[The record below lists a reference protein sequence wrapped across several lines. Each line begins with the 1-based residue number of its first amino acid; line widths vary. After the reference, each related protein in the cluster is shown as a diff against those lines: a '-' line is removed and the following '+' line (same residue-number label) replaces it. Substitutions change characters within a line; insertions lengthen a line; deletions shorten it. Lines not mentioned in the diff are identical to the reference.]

1 METVTNDAGAR
12 NMRKKVFVLGLDGA
26 TFDLIDPLIEK
37 GDLPNLER
45 VMREG
50 VRADMN
56 STIPHHSAPAW
67 TSFATGKGPGKH
79 GILGFTRMMPNTYKL
94 ELVYGSDN
102 KARTLWDVAGEKG
115 KKVIVVNIPMTYPPK
130 PVNGL
135 LISGLDAPGTNCNFT
150 YPTGLRKEILD
161 VCPDYKINLHLGGY
175 LQNDRRRIKA
185 VDIIKRATRARLK
198 VVLYLMQKYPWDLFI
213 VRFNS
218 PDNVQHQFWK
228 FMDKNHPLHKE
239 NSPEVLKDAIRS
251 VYMDLDKVVGSIH
264 EKIDKDNTTLLIM
277 SDHGAGPCTEK
288 CIYVNEWLRS
298 LGYLSSLE
306 ENGKKKLSSLRRI
319 NAALK
324 GKVISFLLR
333 TIPPEVK
340 GLLMKF
346 IPFAASKAATH
357 LKFSGINWN
366 GTKAFVSE
374 VEGIRINVK
383 SRYPNGTVEAEEYEA
398 LRAAIIERVK
408 TLNDP
413 ESGDRVFTNVYKREQ
428 VYSGESIDEFPDII
442 LRPDDRYKISPKLL
456 TEGGVKES
464 FLAREEHWRKISG
477 SHRQHGIFIIK
488 GRDYRRG
495 VRLDEVP
502 IVDIL
507 PTALYEVGV
516 PLPDDLDG
524 KPVVGAFK
532 EQFLQAHRVEVETT
546 KDYDATE
553 RADIYSEE
561 EKSKLVDSLRG
572 LGYIE

>member
-1 METVTNDAGAR
+1 MKTDTNDIEGR
-12 NMRKKVFVLGLDGA
+12 DMKRKVFVLGLDGA
-26 TFDLIDPLIEK
+26 TFDLIDPLIES
-37 GDLPNLER
+37 GDLPNLES
-45 VMREG
+45 VIREG
-50 VRADMN
+50 VRANMN

-79 GILGFTRMMPNTYKL
+79 GILGFTRMMPNSYKL

-102 KARTLWDVAGEKG
+102 KARALWDVAGEKG

-135 LISGLDAPGTNCNFT
+135 LISGLDAPSVNCNFT
-150 YPTGLRKEILD
+150 SPRELRKEILD

-185 VDIIKRATRARLK
+185 VDIIKRATSARLK
-198 VVLYLMQKYPWDLFI
+198 VVLYLMEKYPWDLFV

-218 PDNVQHQFWK
+218 PDNVQHQFWR
-228 FMDKNHPLHKE
+228 FMDKTHPLYKE
-239 NSPEVLKDAIRS
+239 DSPQILKDAIRS
-251 VYMDLDKVVGSIH
+251 VYMELDKVLGSIH
-264 EKIDKDNTTLLIM
+264 DKIDNDNTTLLIM

-288 CIYVNEWLRS
+288 CVYVNEWLRS
-298 LGYLSSLE
+298 LGYLSSLGE
-306 ENGKKKLSSLRRI
+306 HGGNGLSGFRQI
-319 NAALK
+319 KVALK

-346 IPFAASKAATH
+346 IPFAASKTATH

-374 VEGIRINVK
+374 IEGVRINMK
-383 SRYPNGTVEAEEYEA
+383 DKYPNGTVEADEYEA
-398 LRAAIIERVK
+398 LRAAIIERAKALV
-408 TLNDP
+408 DP
-413 ESGDRVFTNVYKREQ
+413 ETGDRVFTNVYKKEQ
-428 VYSGESIDEFPDII
+428 VYSGESVDEFPDII
-442 LRPDDRYKISPKLL
+442 LRPDDQYKISPKLL
-456 TEGGVKES
+456 TEGDAKES
-464 FLAREEHWRKISG
+464 FLAKEEHWRKISG

-488 GRDYRRG
+488 GQDCRRG

-502 IVDIL
+502 IADIL
-507 PTALYEVGV
+507 PTALYQMGV
-516 PLPDDLDG
+516 PFPDDLDG

-532 EQFLQAHRVEVETT
+532 KQFLQAHRVKVETT
-546 KDYDATE
+546 KDYDAVE
-553 RADIYSEE
+553 RVDIYSEE

>member
-1 METVTNDAGAR
+1 
-12 NMRKKVFVLGLDGA
+12 
-26 TFDLIDPLIEK
+26 
-37 GDLPNLER
+37 
-45 VMREG
+45 
-50 VRADMN
+50 
-56 STIPHHSAPAW
+56 
-67 TSFATGKGPGKH
+67 
-79 GILGFTRMMPNTYKL
+79 
-94 ELVYGSDN
+94 
-102 KARTLWDVAGEKG
+102 
-115 KKVIVVNIPMTYPPK
+115 
-130 PVNGL
+130 
-135 LISGLDAPGTNCNFT
+135 
-150 YPTGLRKEILD
+150 
-161 VCPDYKINLHLGGY
+161 
-175 LQNDRRRIKA
+175 
-185 VDIIKRATRARLK
+185 
-198 VVLYLMQKYPWDLFI
+198 
-213 VRFNS
+213 
-218 PDNVQHQFWK
+218 
-228 FMDKNHPLHKE
+228 
-239 NSPEVLKDAIRS
+239 
-251 VYMDLDKVVGSIH
+251 
-264 EKIDKDNTTLLIM
+264 
-277 SDHGAGPCTEK
+277 
-288 CIYVNEWLRS
+288 
-298 LGYLSSLE
+298 
-306 ENGKKKLSSLRRI
+306 
-319 NAALK
+319 
-324 GKVISFLLR
+324 
-333 TIPPEVK
+333 
-340 GLLMKF
+340 
-346 IPFAASKAATH
+346 
-357 LKFSGINWN
+357 
-366 GTKAFVSE
+366 VSE

-524 KPVVGAFK
+524 KPVEGAFK